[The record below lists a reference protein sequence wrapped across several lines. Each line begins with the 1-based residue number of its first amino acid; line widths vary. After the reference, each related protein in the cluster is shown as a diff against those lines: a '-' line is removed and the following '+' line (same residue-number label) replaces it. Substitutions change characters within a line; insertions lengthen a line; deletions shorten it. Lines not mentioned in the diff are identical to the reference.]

1 MSSAPL
7 DWYYQH
13 REENKMF
20 TITFNEGKTTEK
32 TEVCRPLK
40 ENGSKTLIA
49 YIKGARVAT
58 AWVNTDR
65 IVKSA

>member
-1 MSSAPL
+1 
-7 DWYYQH
+7 
-13 REENKMF
+13 MF
-20 TITFNEGKTTEK
+20 TITFNQGKTTEK

-40 ENGSKTLIA
+40 ENGNKTLIA

-58 AWVNTDR
+58 AWVSTDR